1 MKGKMERSIARL
13 FEPVEAGGIAF
24 RNRFLRSA
32 TWLAGC
38 TEVSGEVT
46 GPLMSRYAEL
56 AAGGLGGIISGYANV
71 SADGR
76 AQVRQMNVDTDD
88 RTADVAKIA
97 TTVQTLGARL
107 IVQVAYGGAVSN
119 PAAVRQGSIKGPSA
133 MEKDPVFGNRVEAMT
148 EADIERVIGDFGAAA
163 RRVKEGGADGV
174 QLHGAHGYLLMQFL
188 STVFNQRT
196 DRWGGDFDSRS
207 AILLAVQEEVRSC
220 VGPDFPVWWK
230 LSVSEERDGGYTAED
245 GARLAERLVEAGADG
260 IEVSGGARYVGVE
273 RTNSRLGTRAGVDE
287 GYFAAHAAMVK
298 ARVGNR
304 AAVALVGGLKSP
316 ATAARLLEDGV
327 ADLFSLCRP
336 LIAESDLVNRWAEG
350 DLRPA
355 ECISC
360 NACFKTVSEGIIYCP
375 VMKQLHEGAW
385 EPLPEC

>member
-1 MKGKMERSIARL
+1 MERSLERL
-13 FEPVEAGGIAF
+13 FEPVEAGGIRF

-32 TWLAGC
+32 TWLAAC
-38 TEVSGEVT
+38 EDVSGAVT
-46 GPLMSRYAEL
+46 GPLLSRYAEL

-71 SADGR
+71 SSDGR

-88 RTADVAKIA
+88 RIGDVRKIA
-97 TTVQTLGARL
+97 HAVQPLGARL
-107 IVQVAYGGAVSN
+107 LVQVAFGGAVSN
-119 PAAVRQGSIKGPSA
+119 PVAVRQGSIKGPSA
-133 MEKDPVFGNRVEAMT
+133 MKKDPVFGNEVEAM
-148 EADIERVIGDFGAAA
+148 AVSDIERVIRDFGAAA

-207 AILLAVQEEVRSC
+207 AILLAVQEEVRSA
-220 VGPDFPVWWK
+220 VGPDYPVWWK
-230 LSVSEERDGGYTAED
+230 LSVSEERDGGYTAEE
-245 GARLAERLVEAGADG
+245 GAGLAERLVERGANG

-287 GYFAAHAAMVK
+287 GYFATHAAMVK
-298 ARVGNR
+298 ARVGHR

-316 ATAARLLEDGV
+316 HTIAKLLEDGV

-336 LIAESDLVNRWAEG
+336 LIAECDLVNRWSEG

-360 NACFKTVSEGIIYCP
+360 NACFKTVSDGMIHCP
-375 VMKQLHEGAW
+375 VMKSFHEGAW

>member
-1 MKGKMERSIARL
+1 MERSVARL
-13 FEPVEAGGIAF
+13 FEPVEAGGIGF

-38 TEVSGEVT
+38 TEESGEVT
-46 GPLMSRYAEL
+46 GQLLSRYAEL
-56 AAGGLGGIISGYANV
+56 AAGGVGGIISGYANV

-76 AQVRQMNVDTDD
+76 AQVRQMNVNTDERIRD
-88 RTADVAKIA
+88 VRKLAD
-97 TTVQTLGARL
+97 TVQPKGARL
-107 IVQVAYGGAVSN
+107 IVQIAHGGAVSN

-133 MEKDPVFGNRVEAMT
+133 MEKDPVFGNRVE
-148 EADIERVIGDFGAAA
+148 ELSESDIERIVRDFGAAA

-188 STVFNQRT
+188 STVFNRRT
-196 DRWGGDFDSRS
+196 DKWGGDFDSRS

-230 LSVSEERDGGYTAED
+230 LSVSEERDGGYTAEE
-245 GARLAERLVEAGADG
+245 GARLAERLVERGANG

-273 RTNSRLGTRAGVDE
+273 RSNSRLGTRAGVDE
-287 GYFAAHAAMVK
+287 GYFAAHAALVK
-298 ARVGNR
+298 SRVGQR

-316 ATAARLLEDGV
+316 HTVARFLEEGV

-360 NACFKTVSEGIIYCP
+360 NACFKTVQEGIIHCP

>member
-1 MKGKMERSIARL
+1 MERSIARL
-13 FEPVEAGGIAF
+13 FEPVEAGGMAF

-46 GPLMSRYAEL
+46 APLLSRYAEL
-56 AAGGLGGIISGYANV
+56 AAGGVGGIISGYANV
-71 SADGR
+71 SPDGR
-76 AQVRQMNVDTDD
+76 AQVRQMNVDSDERIQD
-88 RTADVAKIA
+88 VRKLAD
-97 TTVQTLGARL
+97 TVQSRGARL
-107 IVQVAYGGAVSN
+107 IVQIAYGGAVSN

-133 MEKDPVFGNRVEAMT
+133 MEKDPVFGNRVE
-148 EADIERVIGDFGAAA
+148 ELGESEIERIVRDFGAAA

-188 STVFNQRT
+188 STVFNRRT
-196 DRWGGDFDSRS
+196 DKWGGDFDSRS

-230 LSVSEERDGGYTAED
+230 LSVSEERDGGYTAEE
-245 GARLAERLVEAGADG
+245 GARLAERLVSAGANG

-273 RTNSRLGTRAGVDE
+273 RSNSRLGIRSGVDE
-287 GYFAAHAAMVK
+287 GYFAAHAALVK
-298 ARVGNR
+298 SRVGAR

-316 ATAARLLEDGV
+316 HTAARFLEEGV

-360 NACFKTVSEGIIYCP
+360 NACFKTVQEGMIYCP

>member
-1 MKGKMERSIARL
+1 MEKTIERL
-13 FEPVEAGGIAF
+13 FQPVEAGGILF
-24 RNRFLRSA
+24 RNRLLRSA

-46 GPLMSRYAEL
+46 KPLLSRYAEL

-71 SADGR
+71 SPDGR
-76 AQVRQMNVDTDD
+76 AQVRQMNIDTDE
-88 RTADVAKIA
+88 RTADVQKLAG
-97 TTVQTLGARL
+97 TVQPLGARL
-107 IVQVAYGGAVSN
+107 ILQIAYGGAVSN

-133 MEKDPVFGNRVEAMT
+133 MEKDPVFGNRVEALAET
-148 EADIERVIGDFGAAA
+148 DIERIVRDFASAA
-163 RRVKEGGADGV
+163 RRVKDGGADGV

-188 STVFNQRT
+188 SDVFNRRT
-196 DRWGGDFDSRS
+196 DKWGGDFDARS
-207 AILLAVQEEVRSC
+207 SILMAVQEEVRSA

-230 LSVSEERDGGYTAED
+230 LSVSEERAGGYTAED
-245 GARLAERLVEAGADG
+245 GARLAERLVAAGANG

-287 GYFAAHAAMVK
+287 GYFAAHAALVK
-298 ARVGNR
+298 ARVGKR

-316 ATAARLLEDGV
+316 HTIARFLEDGV

-360 NACFKTVSEGIIYCP
+360 NACFKTVSEGVIHCP
-375 VMKQLHEGAW
+375 VMKQLHEGTW

>member
-1 MKGKMERSIARL
+1 MEKSLKKL
-13 FEPVEAGGIAF
+13 FEPVEAGGILF

-32 TWLAGC
+32 TWLAAC
-38 TEVSGEVT
+38 EDVSGAVT
-46 GPLMSRYAEL
+46 DPLVSRYAEL
-56 AAGGLGGIISGYANV
+56 AAGGLGGIITGYANV

-76 AQVRQMNVDTDD
+76 AQVRQMNVDTDE
-88 RTADVAKIA
+88 RIGDVAKIA
-97 TTVQTLGARL
+97 RTVQPLGARL
-107 IVQVAYGGAVSN
+107 IVQVAHGGAVSN

-133 MEKDPVFGNRVEAMT
+133 MKDPLFGNEVEALT
-148 EADIERVIGDFGAAA
+148 DSDIGRIIRDFGAAA
-163 RRVKEGGADGV
+163 ARVKAGRADGV

-196 DRWGGDFDSRS
+196 DKWGGDFESRS
-207 AILLAVQEEVRSC
+207 SILLAVQEEVRAS

-230 LSVSEERDGGYTAED
+230 LSVSEEREGGYTAEE
-245 GARLAERLVEAGADG
+245 GAALAERLVERGADG

-273 RTNSRLGTRAGVDE
+273 RMNSRLGTRAGVDE
-287 GYFAAHAAMVK
+287 GYFAAHAALVK

-304 AAVALVGGLKSP
+304 AAVALVGGIKSP
-316 ATAARLLEDGV
+316 QAAAKFLEDGV
-327 ADLFSLCRP
+327 ADLFALCRP
-336 LIAESDLVNRWAEG
+336 LIAECDLVNRWAEG

-360 NACFKTVSEGIIYCP
+360 NACFKTVSGGMIHCP
-375 VMKQLHEGAW
+375 VMKSFHEGTW

>member
-1 MKGKMERSIARL
+1 MERRIERL
-13 FEPVEAGGIAF
+13 FEPVDAGGMRF

-38 TEVSGEVT
+38 EEVSGAVT
-46 GPLMSRYAEL
+46 DSLLGRYAEL
-56 AAGGLGGIISGYANV
+56 AAGGVGGIITGYANI

-76 AQVRQMNVDTDD
+76 AQVRQMNIDTDE
-88 RTADVAKIA
+88 RIADVRKIVE
-97 TTVQTLGARL
+97 TVSPRGARL
-107 IVQVAYGGAVSN
+107 VVQVAYGGAVSN
-119 PAAVRQGSIKGPSA
+119 PAAVRQGNIKGPSA
-133 MEKDPVFGNRVEAMT
+133 MKDPVFGNEVEAMT
-148 EADIERVIGDFGAAA
+148 ENDIERVIGDFGKAA
-163 RRVKEGGADGV
+163 RRARDGGADAV

-188 STVFNQRT
+188 STVFNRRT
-196 DRWGGDFDSRS
+196 DKWGGDFDSRAS
-207 AILLAVQEEVRSC
+207 ILLAVQEEVRGA

-245 GARLAERLVEAGADG
+245 GARLAGKLVEAGANG
-260 IEVSGGARYVGVE
+260 IEVSGGARYVGIE
-273 RTNSRLGTRAGVDE
+273 RTNSRLGTRAGFDE
-287 GYFAAHAAMVK
+287 GYFAAHAALVK
-298 ARVGNR
+298 ATVGDR

-316 ATAARLLEDGV
+316 ETIARFLEEGV

-336 LIAESDLVNRWAEG
+336 LIAESDLVNRWADG

-360 NACFKTVSEGIIYCP
+360 NACFKTVAGGIIFCP
-375 VMKQLHEGAW
+375 VMKDSQEGAW

>member
-1 MKGKMERSIARL
+1 MERALERL
-13 FEPVEAGGIAF
+13 FEPVEAGGILF

-32 TWLAGC
+32 TWLAAC
-38 TEVSGEVT
+38 EDVSGAVT
-46 GPLMSRYAEL
+46 EPLRSRYAEL

-71 SADGR
+71 SSDGR
-76 AQVRQMNVDTDD
+76 AQVRQMNVDTDE
-88 RTADVAKIA
+88 RIEDVRKIA
-97 TTVQTLGARL
+97 HAVQPLGARL
-107 IVQVAYGGAVSN
+107 LVQVAFGGAVSN

-133 MEKDPVFGNRVEAMT
+133 MKKDPVFGNEVEAMT
-148 EADIERVIGDFGAAA
+148 VSDIERVIRDFGSAA

-220 VGPDFPVWWK
+220 VGADFPVWWK

-245 GARLAERLVEAGADG
+245 GSRLAERLVAAGANG
-260 IEVSGGARYVGVE
+260 IEVSGGARYVGIE

-298 ARVGNR
+298 ARVGKS

-316 ATAARLLEDGV
+316 HTIAKFLEDGV

-336 LIAESDLVNRWAEG
+336 LIAECDLVNRWSEG

-360 NACFKTVSEGIIYCP
+360 NACFKTVSDGMIHCP
-375 VMKQLHEGAW
+375 VMKSFHEGAW